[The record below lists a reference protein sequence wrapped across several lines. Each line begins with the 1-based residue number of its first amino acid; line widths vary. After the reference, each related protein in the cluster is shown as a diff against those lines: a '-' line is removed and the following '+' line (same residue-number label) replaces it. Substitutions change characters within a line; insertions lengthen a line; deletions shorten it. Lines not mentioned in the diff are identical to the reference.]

1 MTQLTGQIVTSYGRL
16 FIVEDENGQLF
27 EANTR
32 KKRVDFVCGDKVLYT
47 PINAQQV
54 VIESH
59 LSRTSLLYRQ
69 DYFKTKMFAA
79 NVTQVVIVLAAI
91 PSPNEELLQR
101 ALVAA
106 EAAKITPFI
115 VLNKIDLPESETWLQ
130 KLERYQKLG
139 YQLLKI
145 SALDNDIASLLEV
158 LEGQCSIL
166 LGQSGMGKSTI
177 TNALLGENRART
189 GLLSEALK
197 SGKHTT
203 THSQLY
209 HLNKNSQLIDS
220 PGLQE
225 FGLNHILPTELI
237 HYFPEMRLLI
247 GQCRFHNCTHR
258 QEPGCA
264 IKEAA
269 ESGIITKERLSFFQ
283 KLMNEL
289 LKSKS

>member
-16 FIVEDENGQLF
+16 YIVEDEQGRLF
-27 EANTR
+27 EASTR

-47 PINAQQV
+47 PINEQQV

-59 LSRTSLLYRQ
+59 LPRSSLLYRQ

-79 NVTQVVIVLAAI
+79 NVTQVAIVLAPVPA
-91 PSPNEELLQR
+91 PNEELLQR

-106 EAAKITPFI
+106 EAAKISPLI
-115 VLNKIDLPESETWLQ
+115 VFNKTDLPETEAWLH
-130 KLERYQKLG
+130 KLELYQKLG
-139 YQLLKI
+139 YPILKI
-145 SALDNDIASLLEV
+145 SALENDISVLIKA

-189 GLLSEALK
+189 GILSEALH

-209 HLNKNSQLIDS
+209 HLDSNSQLIDS

-225 FGLNHILPTELI
+225 FGLKHIPPTDLI
-237 HYFPEMRLLI
+237 HYFPEMRQLI

-264 IKEAA
+264 IKAA
-269 ESGIITKERLSFFQ
+269 TESGIIAPERLAFFQ
-283 KLMNEL
+283 KLMDEL
-289 LKSKS
+289 LRK